1 MGRFDG
7 AKVLITGA
15 ANLDKR
21 RHDPKHTAWEP
32 PVPLSVSVQRI

>member
-15 ANLDKR
+15 ANFDKR

-32 PVPLSVSVQRI
+32 PALLSVSVQRI